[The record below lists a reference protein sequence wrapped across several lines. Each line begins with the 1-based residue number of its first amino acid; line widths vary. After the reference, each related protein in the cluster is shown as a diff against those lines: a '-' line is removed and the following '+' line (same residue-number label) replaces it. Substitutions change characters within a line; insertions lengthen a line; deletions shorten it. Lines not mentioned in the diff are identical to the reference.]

1 MIRKFPP
8 KISFFGLASLFPLIR
23 KNKQIMEFKMQT
35 KKKTN
40 QISKQLEEI
49 QKFLKKKD
57 DHANRQASNPL
68 NFVEAAQ
75 YLSLSHSTLYKL
87 TYQRK
92 IPCHKPTGKVL
103 YFFKSE
109 LDEWITKN
117 SEKCRTKSDEL
128 KENEDEEDSETDA
141 SAKIK

>member
-1 MIRKFPP
+1 
-8 KISFFGLASLFPLIR
+8 
-23 KNKQIMEFKMQT
+23 MEFEMQT

-40 QISKQLEEI
+40 QITKQLEEI
-49 QKFLKKKD
+49 QKLLKKKD
-57 DHANRQASNPL
+57 DKPL
-68 NFVEAAQ
+68 NFVEAAH

-109 LDEWITKN
+109 LDEWITKK
-117 SEKCRTKSDEL
+117 SEECRVKSDEL
-128 KENEDEEDSETDA
+128 KENEEEEDSETDA
-141 SAKIK
+141 SAKIKENG

>member
-1 MIRKFPP
+1 
-8 KISFFGLASLFPLIR
+8 
-23 KNKQIMEFKMQT
+23 MQT

-40 QISKQLEEI
+40 QISKQLDEI
-49 QKFLKKKD
+49 QILLKRKD
-57 DHANRQASNPL
+57 DKPL

-103 YFFKSE
+103 YFFKCE
-109 LDEWITKN
+109 LDEWIVKN
-117 SEKCRTKSDEL
+117 VKSETRKVRRKNE
-128 KENEDEEDSETDA
+128 ENEDEEETEGDS
-141 SAKIK
+141 